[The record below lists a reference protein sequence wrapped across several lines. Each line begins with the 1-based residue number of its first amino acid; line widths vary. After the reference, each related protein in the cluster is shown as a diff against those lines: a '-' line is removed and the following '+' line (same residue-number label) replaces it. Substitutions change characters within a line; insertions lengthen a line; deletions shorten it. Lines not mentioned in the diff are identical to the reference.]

1 MAQDFGK
8 SKDTGRPAI
17 QNTTKTMKRAEA
29 GQSYVVP
36 THKGRQGFLPIQT
49 NTFDRVFISV
59 VCFIAIHLLWMRF
72 VEMFMPLF
80 VATIISLILAV
91 IIVRWG

>member
-1 MAQDFGK
+1 MNSSVV
-8 SKDTGRPAI
+8 SKKAKQP
-17 QNTTKTMKRAEA
+17 
-29 GQSYVVP
+29 
-36 THKGRQGFLPIQT
+36 GFLPIKT

-72 VEMFMPLF
+72 VEEFIPLF